1 MRLRDLRGLAT
12 RGSSALTGAALLAS
26 ALLGTGCVTQKSG
39 AVAEQPIWRNRPSYA
54 LSVIDRRE
62 ITAPSHVVGE
72 FYEKGQPAIDAA
84 HQRVFVGSSDRHLY
98 ALSATDLRTLWSFKT
113 LGFVQCEPLYDP
125 AEDVVYFGSH
135 DGALYKVKAADGSL
149 LWRFNTNSE
158 VNRRPLLYK
167 GLLFAVNANDTI
179 VAVDP
184 ATGSLKW
191 SYHRTPAL
199 GMEIAGYAGVAGGFG
214 RVYTGFSD
222 GRVVALDALTG
233 EERWWLDLAAE
244 AEQASGETPRYLDVD
259 ATPIV
264 TRTSTANVVFVA
276 GFAAGM
282 FALDAETGSRLWGNE
297 QASGVT
303 EMTLWEEPAH
313 KPRDGGPTVPAKR
326 LLIGASGN
334 TGLWALRLD
343 DGRDIWRKALPEGG
357 ISAPTPYAGALL
369 VSTPRYGLFLLDA
382 LDGGVIDGIDTG
394 SGFAMQP
401 AAYGRRAFVM
411 TNQGAML
418 SLHVDAPGSL
428 E

>member
-1 MRLRDLRGLAT
+1 MILATSRGLGLAK
-12 RGSSALTGAALLAS
+12 AAAALAVGAFVS
-26 ALLGTGCVTQKSG
+26 TGCVTQKSG
-39 AVAEQPIWRNRPSYA
+39 AVAEQPMWRNRPSYA

-62 ITAPSHVVGE
+62 LTAPTHVVGE
-72 FYEKGQPAIDAA
+72 LYEKGQPALDPA

-98 ALSATDLRTLWSFKT
+98 ALSATDLRTLWTFRT
-113 LGFVQCEPLYDP
+113 VGFVQCEPLYDP
-125 AEDVVYFGSH
+125 GEDVVYFGSH
-135 DGALYKVKAADGSL
+135 DGALYKVKASDGSL
-149 LWRFNTNSE
+149 IWRFNTNSE

-167 GLLFAVNANDTI
+167 GLLYAVNANDTI
-179 VAVDP
+179 VAIDP
-184 ATGSLKW
+184 ASGALKW

-222 GRVVALDALTG
+222 GRVVSLDAATG

-264 TRTSTANVVFVA
+264 TRTATANVVFVA
-276 GFAAGM
+276 GFAAGV

-303 EMTLWEEPAH
+303 ELTLWEEPAH
-313 KPRDGGPTVPAKR
+313 KPRDGGPMTPSKR
-326 LLIGASGN
+326 LLVAASGN

-343 DGRDIWRKALPEGG
+343 DGRDIWRKPLPEGG
-357 ISAPTPYAGALL
+357 VSGPTPYAGGLL
-369 VSTPRYGLFLLDA
+369 VGTTRYGLFFLNA
-382 LDGGVIDGIDTG
+382 LDGGVIDAIDTG
-394 SGFAMQP
+394 TGFAMQP

-411 TNQGAML
+411 NNQGQFF
-418 SLHVDAPGSL
+418 SIHIDAPGAL
-428 E
+428 KP